1 MQVEPLVSI
10 CIPTC
15 NRPELLRQALES
27 CFVQTYR
34 PLEIVIGDDSEGS
47 ETESLVEAF
56 RGRDVPIAYRRN
68 QPPQGQAGNVNEL
81 FRRARG
87 ARLILLHDDDL
98 LFPGAVEVLAACWDV
113 DRGITAAFGKHRLI
127 SESAELL
134 HDEKLNKRCYRTSEF
149 VGTRLRPME
158 SALVGQFPNDGYM
171 VLAAA
176 ARKVGYRGKKGD
188 MTNRWCDYDFGIR
201 LACGTDRFY
210 YLDRYTAVN
219 RMTKASVS
227 RTALP
232 RDICDNTIGLIKS
245 LNLPSDAEWARSKAL
260 ERLFPI
266 LLGIYAAENDRRAI
280 MELYTSASGS
290 CRYRISLR
298 GVYHLALMVSP
309 ELVRHMVRHMR
320 QNIGR

>member
-15 NRPELLRQALES
+15 DRPELLRQALES

-47 ETESLVEAF
+47 ETEASVEAF
-56 RGRDVPIAYRRN
+56 RGRHVPIAYRRN

-98 LFPGAVEVLAACWDV
+98 LLPGAVDILAACWDV

-127 SESAELL
+127 SESTELL
-134 HDEKLNKRCYRTSEF
+134 EDEKLNKRCYRTSEF
-149 VGTRLRPME
+149 VGTRLRPVE

-171 VLAAA
+171 VLATT
-176 ARKVGYRGKKGD
+176 AREVGYRGKEGD
-188 MTNRWCDYDFGIR
+188 RINRWCDFDFGIR
-201 LACGTDRFY
+201 LACATDRFY

-219 RMTKASVS
+219 RMTKESVS

-232 RDICDNTIGLIKS
+232 KDICDNTTRLIKS
-245 LNLPSDAEWARSKAL
+245 LNLPSDVEWARSKAL
-260 ERLFPI
+260 ERLVPI
-266 LLGIYAAENDRRAI
+266 LLGTYAAESDRRAI
-280 MELYTSASGS
+280 MELYTSACSS
-290 CRYRISLR
+290 WRYRISLR
-298 GVYHLALMVSP
+298 GIYHLALMVSP
-309 ELVRHMVRHMR
+309 ELVRHMRR
-320 QNIGR
+320 NIGR